1 MLPEPARRRNR
12 GARTAG
18 AKAGKSE
25 DEGGRGDGL
34 VGEGERAEDLRD
46 EGLGLGAGA
55 RVEGREG
62 LALLDALADLAQA
75 RDADGRV
82 ERPDRVIVRGRTA
95 TLVDYKFGVEL
106 DSYRFQL
113 KRYARLY
120 RDLGYEVAGSFIWY
134 VEEDKV
140 VPVESFR
147 A

>member
-82 ERPDRVIVRGRTA
+82 DRVRHGPAAAAQQQHGAADAVRVDAGERPA
-95 TLVDYKFGVEL
+95 
-106 DSYRFQL
+106 
-113 KRYARLY
+113 ARLILLQY
-120 RDLGYEVAGSFIWY
+120 QDLPFLRICDAV
-134 VEEDKV
+134 
-140 VPVESFR
+140 
-147 A
+147 